1 MANYSISFKRSVEK
15 DLRHLPQD
23 LIFRVMEIIESLKSE
38 PFPSQ
43 SKRISGAERLYRLRV
58 GDYRIIYEVDSKTME
73 ITVHHVRRE
82 ALHIGVFESILSQI
96 ECV

>member
-23 LIFRVMEIIESLKSE
+23 LISRVMEKIESLKSE

-43 SKRISGAERLYRLRV
+43 SIRVSGAERLYRLRV
-58 GDYRIIYEVDSKTME
+58 GDYRIIYEVDSKTRE
-73 ITVHHVRRE
+73 IIIHHVRDRSV
-82 ALHIGVFESILSQI
+82 AYRGI
-96 ECV
+96 